1 MKKLYEQP
9 VAEIIELDAADI
21 ITASSVDSL
30 KTSVNGNGNE
40 GANVGK
46 INYTQI
52 KDALN

>member
-21 ITASSVDSL
+21 ITASL
-30 KTSVNGNGNE
+30 ATSVNDKS
-40 GANVGK
+40 ATKVDSGK
-46 INYTQI
+46 ITYTQI